1 LFVVSAPSGAGKHTI
16 LREVLA
22 ADPQLA
28 YSISATT
35 RPPREGEADGREY
48 YFLDRGEFMRRVDA
62 GEFFEWA
69 RVHDRLYG
77 TLRSEMDRR
86 LALGTDVLLE
96 LDVQGMRN
104 LKRQETDTDVVTV
117 FILPPSLAVLEQR
130 LRGRGTNTEED
141 IALRLR
147 NARTEIEARGEYDY
161 LVVNDR
167 LDEAVADM
175 KAIVRARRCRT
186 AKCGGRWPLAS

>member
-1 LFVVSAPSGAGKHTI
+1 MLFVVSAPSGAGKHTI
-16 LREVLA
+16 LHRVLER
-22 ADPQLA
+22 DPRLV

-35 RPPREGEADGREY
+35 RPPREGEVDGKDY
-48 YFLDRGEFMRRVDA
+48 YFLDRAEFDRRVEA

-69 RVHDRLYG
+69 HVHANRYG

-86 LALGTDVLLE
+86 LVSGTDVVLE

-104 LKRQETDTDVVTV
+104 LKRQETDVVTV
-117 FILPPSLAVLEQR
+117 FILPPSLEVLEQR

-141 IALRLR
+141 IALRLM
-147 NARTEIEARGEYDY
+147 NARTEIEARDAYDY
-161 LVVNDR
+161 LIVNDR

-175 KAIVRARRCRT
+175 EAIIRAQRCRT
-186 AKCGGRWPLAS
+186 AKYGGRWPLTN